1 MANTFKALSRGAAT
15 TSASTVYTVPT
26 TAPVPTTTLV
36 NNILVANTASVAAT
50 FTILFNDVAIAA
62 ASSVPGNDSIILDIK
77 QILPEGNTIKTFASA
92 VTVNFHI
99 SGLEIS

>member
-1 MANTFKALSRGAAT
+1 MANTFKALARGAAT

-26 TAPVPTTTLV
+26 TAPSPTTTLV
-36 NNILVANTASVAAT
+36 NNILVANTASAAAT
-50 FTILFNDVAIAA
+50 FTILFNDVAVAA
-62 ASSVPGNDSIILDIK
+62 ASTVPGNDSVILDIK

-92 VTVNFHI
+92 TTVSFHI